1 MTASD
6 VAMVMKSLADDV
18 VGIIRDLARDGD
30 LPRDLVE
37 APLGADTTLGGLALD
52 SLGKLTLLAALDE
65 RLAIYIPDDSID
77 DTTTIGALVTRV
89 ARTKGLVR

>member
-1 MTASD
+1 MTTRD
-6 VAMVMKSLADDV
+6 VATATKSLADDV

-30 LPRDLVE
+30 LPRDLAE
-37 APLGADTTLGGLALD
+37 ASLDAGTTLGSLALD

-77 DTTTIGALVTRV
+77 DTTTIGALVARV
-89 ARTKGLVR
+89 ARTKGLIG

>member
-1 MTASD
+1 MTTND
-6 VAMVMKSLADDV
+6 VATVTTILATGV

-30 LPRDLVE
+30 LPRDLAE
-37 APLGADTTLGGLALD
+37 APLDADTTLGGLALD

-77 DTTTIGALVTRV
+77 DTTTIGALVARV